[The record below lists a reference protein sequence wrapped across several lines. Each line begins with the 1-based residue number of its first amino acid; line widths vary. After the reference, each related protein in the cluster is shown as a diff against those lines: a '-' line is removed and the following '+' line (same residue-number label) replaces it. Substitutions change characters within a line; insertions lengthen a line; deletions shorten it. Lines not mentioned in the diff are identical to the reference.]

1 MGFAPHVAWHEQ
13 AQRCA
18 QWPQAPTCSRPSFW
32 RGRPKQAQRAFP
44 SGKEG
49 PAKRQGP
56 VTKTRDT
63 AKNTLRWEWAFG
75 LAQTN
80 EGQKKN
86 TPAWWLEGRVQPNAP
101 TDDVKGSPGS
111 ARAAT
116 DPSWQARVGGTT
128 NGNATRASGDAPPQ
142 DRRKSRVAGMR
153 KATECGISALK
164 RHRNHRTR
172 TLSWDTTSAAK
183 ATPHARGLC
192 PQSKRR
198 VRHQAINGLSL
209 RRLRPQGRRPERSPT
224 QPAKRKS
231 VGEYPHSREVA
242 VSGGRRN
249 AE

>member
-32 RGRPKQAQRAFP
+32 RGHPKQAQRAFP

-80 EGQKKN
+80 EGQEKN

-183 ATPHARGLC
+183 ATPTQGDFALEKQKTCPTPGDKWPKPAPPSTARKKTG
-192 PQSKRR
+192 
-198 VRHQAINGLSL
+198 
-209 RRLRPQGRRPERSPT
+209 T
-224 QPAKRKS
+224 QPDSARTAK
-231 VGEYPHSREVA
+231 VGW
-242 VSGGRRN
+242 
-249 AE
+249 